1 MEGELTMPDA
11 DTYSANDTAAGAAM
25 YNKPMLHFYDLGVMG
40 FNNHLVWKC
49 PTSKL
54 LEFYNQHVSGNHLDV
69 GVGSGFYPDKCTFP
83 VSRPRIVLMDLN
95 PNALDFTA
103 NRIKRYNPTTYQVD
117 VLQPITL
124 DIPGFD
130 SISLYYLLHCLPGT
144 MKSKTAAFA
153 NLKPLLNEGGVLF
166 GSTILGEGK
175 PFNLLGRLQMKVG
188 TATGAAPFAQDNLA
202 DLEQGLSTH
211 FADYETQMVGHV
223 ALFMGRK

>member
-1 MEGELTMPDA
+1 MPDA
-11 DTYSANDTAAGAAM
+11 DTRFAHDTAAGAAP
-25 YNKPMLHFYDLGVMG
+25 YIRPMLHVYDLLVMG
-40 FNNHLVWKC
+40 LNNHVVWKC

-69 GVGSGFYPDKCTFP
+69 GVGSGYYPDKCTFP
-83 VSRPRIVLMDLN
+83 VGQPRIVLMDLN
-95 PNALDFTA
+95 PNSLDFTA
-103 NRIKRYNPTTYQVD
+103 NRIKRYHPTTYQID
-117 VLQPITL
+117 VLRPIPL

-175 PFNLLGRLQMKVG
+175 PFNFLGRLLLKVG
-188 TATGAAPFAQDNLA
+188 DATGAMPNSQDNLA
-202 DLEQGLSTH
+202 DLERGLSTH
-211 FADYETQMVGHV
+211 FAEYETEMVGHV
-223 ALFMGRK
+223 ALFMARK